1 MSSHRSNK
9 VRFSCSN
16 CDFERFKECSKGGG
30 DRWFSMMKRLHNKKC
45 PRSGRTVPITTMEEH
60 FRKDLLKTDKLE
72 TRDYG
77 AGEDTR
83 KTKMDFILKGNGR
96 AAVSK
101 GRRWRFEKL
110 IIDYLLSLEKF
121 EDDEEKLA
129 FWKWGAS
136 QLDEPELAGLFQ
148 EAIDKTDRKRLMLI
162 DLAGAVN
169 IAQTFAQ
176 PESSEKKGIEISLI
190 NPCMKCAG
198 NCLPSN
204 FKQLS
209 KELIK
214 DPNAKM
220 FYILQGENEIFHT
233 IVVSKGKMVDVS
245 NGKFVRGSYEA
256 YKKLMPHRVFGE
268 CEFKRT
274 ETELG
279 NGKKQVVFERLT
291 TDADLAVMLLHARQ

>member
-1 MSSHRSNK
+1 MSSHSCYK

-30 DRWFSMMKRLHNKKC
+30 DRWFYMMKRLHNKKC

-60 FRKDLLKTDKLE
+60 FRKDLLSTDKLE
-72 TRDYG
+72 ARDYG

-83 KTKMDFILKGNGR
+83 NTKFDFILKGNSR
-96 AAVSK
+96 AALSK
-101 GRRWRFEKL
+101 SRRWRFDEL
-110 IIDYLLSLEKF
+110 ITNYLQSLEKF
-121 EDDEEKLA
+121 EDKEKRA

-169 IAQTFAQ
+169 IAQTFSL
-176 PESSEKKGIEISLI
+176 PESSEKKGIECSHI
-190 NPCMKCAG
+190 NPCMKYAG

-220 FYILQGENEIFHT
+220 FYILQGENEIFHA
-233 IVVSKGKMVDVS
+233 IVVSKGKMFDVS
-245 NGKFVRGSYEA
+245 NGKFVCGSYEA
-256 YKKLMPHRVFGE
+256 YKKVIPHRVFGE
-268 CEFKRT
+268 CEVKRT
-274 ETELG
+274 ETVLED
-279 NGKKQVVFERLT
+279 GKRCIQVENLT
-291 TDADLAVMLLHARQ
+291 TDEDLAVMLLHARK